1 MSRVNDQGAGKMRA
15 DGVNYHLPDRGRGIG
30 SRDSFLGFVKVLGF
44 LRPACAFQR
53 LRGCSS
59 GADREGARVGRAG
72 VELADGPS

>member
-1 MSRVNDQGAGKMRA
+1 MFSSIVPTRA

-53 LRGCSS
+53 FGQLGEELIGRGN
-59 GADREGARVGRAG
+59 
-72 VELADGPS
+72 